1 MEQSYLLK
9 CCYTRF
15 THADAWRYQE
25 PKEIEGVDYWGKFA
39 VYGGGG
45 AVQTLDTRKNTSRA
59 ILRELREG
67 LWIDRATR
75 LIIVDFTIYNANINM
90 FCIVKLAFEIP
101 PTGGLSTSTRFRT
114 VKVSKEI
121 RRKYCQIVC
130 YYYPAAKIC
139 ECLGLHNAGC
149 GSSFWLLH
157 SLLCGGGSARNKVH
171 T

>member
-1 MEQSYLLK
+1 MILRY
-9 CCYTRF
+9 

-25 PKEIEGVDYWGKFA
+25 PKEIAGVDYWGQYA

-45 AVQTLDTRKNTSRA
+45 AVQTLHTMKNTSLA

-101 PTGGLSTSTRFRT
+101 PTGGLSTSTNFRT
-114 VKVSKEI
+114 VKVQRAVANI
-121 RRKYCQIVC
+121 I
-130 YYYPAAKIC
+130 
-139 ECLGLHNAGC
+139 
-149 GSSFWLLH
+149 F
-157 SLLCGGGSARNKVH
+157 
-171 T
+171 